1 MVLHRPTIV
10 FTIRFFP
17 LFKPSNNEHSSLR
30 RVYSPNIC
38 SCHSFN
44 SIFGYLHKMTHN
56 LMKLL
61 QPRKWENYW
70 GPIITCNLQ
79 FRQHSITT
87 SNGHHKPS
95 LQNTESW
102 IRSFPGSVRGD
113 FIDNPPKVKK
123 KDLLD
128 YNWNFSWNLTSEI
141 LRKWPLLLLPR
152 SKKNLFWSTLIT
164 FDTAMLPIS
173 SCGGSSTDLST
184 FSSEVVTDWLLCPDM
199 KPAPTSSESPT
210 RRSEVSELCCCGR
223 HKNMDEII
231 ISETPSN
238 KLESYFFLAEH
249 M

>member
-1 MVLHRPTIV
+1 MVLHRPPIV

-113 FIDNPPKVKK
+113 FIDNPPKVKRK
-123 KDLLD
+123 T
-128 YNWNFSWNLTSEI
+128 YWTIIETSLEI
-141 LRKWPLLLLPR
+141 SPL
-152 SKKNLFWSTLIT
+152 K
-164 FDTAMLPIS
+164 
-173 SCGGSSTDLST
+173 
-184 FSSEVVTDWLLCPDM
+184 SSEND
-199 KPAPTSSESPT
+199 
-210 RRSEVSELCCCGR
+210 LCCCYQDR
-223 HKNMDEII
+223 RRIFSDQLWLPL
-231 ISETPSN
+231 TPPCYQFHPVGAVQLTCQHSVQKSSQIGYCAQIWSQPLHHQKVQRGAQKFQN
-238 KLESYFFLAEH
+238 FAVVAGIKTW
-249 M
+249 MK